1 MKNVNYADMANN
13 LLGDEL
19 YYKFITEIAKEGK
32 GENLVDFGKEVV
44 EKCCLLIV
52 SLGMSNAIKMDKVK
66 ICLGREVIEIS
77 CKEFAAKYEK
87 YSNHPRSIFI
97 HSPARQ
103 ASSGHLRQTYDSA
116 CL

>member
-52 SLGMSNAIKMDKVK
+52 SLGILLLSNIFLAIK
-66 ICLGREVIEIS
+66 LIS
-77 CKEFAAKYEK
+77 LSFKLLFEWLIISFILSFNSILWVYE
-87 YSNHPRSIFI
+87 
-97 HSPARQ
+97 
-103 ASSGHLRQTYDSA
+103 
-116 CL
+116 

>member
-1 MKNVNYADMANN
+1 MKNVNYSDMANN
-13 LLGDEL
+13 LLGVEL

-87 YSNHPRSIFI
+87 YSKEIGKNIVETI
-97 HSPARQ
+97 
-103 ASSGHLRQTYDSA
+103 G
-116 CL
+116 

>member
-44 EKCCLLIV
+44 E
-52 SLGMSNAIKMDKVK
+52 MDKVK

-87 YSNHPRSIFI
+87 YSKEIEKNIVETI
-97 HSPARQ
+97 
-103 ASSGHLRQTYDSA
+103 G
-116 CL
+116 

>member
-19 YYKFITEIAKEGK
+19 YYKFITEIA
-32 GENLVDFGKEVV
+32 KEVV

-87 YSNHPRSIFI
+87 YSKEIEKNIVETI
-97 HSPARQ
+97 
-103 ASSGHLRQTYDSA
+103 G
-116 CL
+116 